1 MGKIIDI
8 SKWQGKINFSK
19 AAPELDLAIL
29 RASVGLSKDERF
41 DDLYP
46 SAGNAGGCRIAVVAR
61 VACVASSDHERSN
74 ERSTRRNAGNR
85 GDG

>member
-29 RASVGLSKDERF
+29 RASVGLSKD
-41 DDLYP
+41 LMNMP
-46 SAGNAGGCRIAVVAR
+46 ML
-61 VACVASSDHERSN
+61 
-74 ERSTRRNAGNR
+74 
-85 GDG
+85 